1 VVIFVKILEELK
13 IIPND
18 MNLFETA
25 FTHTSYCNENKN
37 TESYERLEFL
47 GDKVLDF
54 IVSEYLY
61 KNRHL
66 FEGEMTKI
74 RASHVCEDALAEYS
88 LNSHFDEYLKLGK
101 GEENTGGRCK
111 KAILADSFE
120 AFIGALYFYQGIEK
134 AKEFVNNTVI
144 KSINENGMYFNYVLN
159 LSCASNMEFTET
171 GRKEIIDEIQP
182 LVDMGVNHFTIAL
195 PSLIQLFETYF
206 PQVKITL
213 SIICGVDSLSKMECY
228 CKFGNI
234 DNIYIHEKVYRQ
246 PHLMRQ
252 MVNIAHKYNK
262 KVGIIVN
269 SFCLSE
275 CPFRSYHYNFGAHA
289 TYGSNYIIPEYYGSL
304 CALMKIRDKR
314 NVLNAPWVRPE
325 DMKF

>member
-120 AFIGALYFYQGIEK
+120 AFIGALYLDQGIEK

-144 KSINENGMYFNYVLN
+144 KSINENEELFNDYKSELQELVQTNKKSLEYVL
-159 LSCASNMEFTET
+159 TRET
-171 GRKEIIDEIQP
+171 GPSHDKEFE
-182 LVDMGVNHFTIAL
+182 VNVIVENIVYGTGIGKTKKEAEQNAAKDAL
-195 PSLIQLFETYF
+195 
-206 PQVKITL
+206 
-213 SIICGVDSLSKMECY
+213 
-228 CKFGNI
+228 
-234 DNIYIHEKVYRQ
+234 
-246 PHLMRQ
+246 
-252 MVNIAHKYNK
+252 NK
-262 KVGIIVN
+262 KA
-269 SFCLSE
+269 C
-275 CPFRSYHYNFGAHA
+275 
-289 TYGSNYIIPEYYGSL
+289 
-304 CALMKIRDKR
+304 
-314 NVLNAPWVRPE
+314 
-325 DMKF
+325 